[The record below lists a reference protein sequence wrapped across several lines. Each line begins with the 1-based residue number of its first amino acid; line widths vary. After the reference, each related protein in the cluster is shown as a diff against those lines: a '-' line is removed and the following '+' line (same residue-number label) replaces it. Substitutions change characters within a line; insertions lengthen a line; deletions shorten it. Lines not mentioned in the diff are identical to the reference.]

1 MMQIPNRHLFVNT
14 LWSCVHWTRKTTS
27 TTTAISKAK
36 AIIAPMTPPA
46 IAGVLEPLEPLDPDA
61 VPEELN
67 NKKG

>member
-1 MMQIPNRHLFVNT
+1 M
-14 LWSCVHWTRKTTS
+14 S
-27 TTTAISKAK
+27 TTTAITKAK

-67 NKKG
+67 NNKG